1 MDNKNYINI
10 RIYILG
16 IYKSVIKL
24 IKVIN
29 GHIDRILV
37 GILLY
42 VNNIKFSS
50 FRTTGIPYIQ
60 ISYRNGKMTIGKD
73 FAMNNGLKG
82 NPIGY
87 NERCSFVV
95 YENSN
100 IIIGDNVGISQCA
113 LVSHSSIIIGN
124 NVKIG
129 GGTCIYTSDFH
140 SLDYRTRKE
149 RETDIKNK
157 KCAPVIIKDHVF
169 IGARC
174 LILKGV
180 TIGEHSIVGAGSVV
194 SKSIPDNEIWAGNPA
209 KFIRKIEI

>member
-1 MDNKNYINI
+1 MKFIFYI
-10 RIYILG
+10 
-16 IYKSVIKL
+16 K
-24 IKVIN
+24 KVIN
-29 GHIDRILV
+29 RSFYIITTYIDWLFVIVVFRLNCV
-37 GILLY
+37 
-42 VNNIKFSS
+42 KFKS
-50 FRTTGIPYIQ
+50 FRTTGIPYIK
-60 ISYRNGKMTIGKD
+60 IAYRNGEMTIGKD

-140 SLDYRTRKE
+140 SLDYRTRQD
-149 RETDIKNK
+149 READIKNK

-180 TIGEHSIVGAGSVV
+180 TIGEHSIIGAGSVV
-194 SKSIPDNEIWAGNPA
+194 TKNIPANEIWGGNPA